1 MADNKVPATITI
13 HVDDIA
19 SLKCKTL
26 LTYITALHY
35 RFDVQSHK
43 NIKRS
48 MKPRLLVGQ
57 ARIVSDEID

>member
-13 HVDDIA
+13 HVDDVV

-26 LTYITALHY
+26 LTYIAALHY

-43 NIKRS
+43 NIK
-48 MKPRLLVGQ
+48 
-57 ARIVSDEID
+57 AIHET